1 MDAKKYYSL
10 ESKNDVADL
19 YIFGDITSWPWLESD
34 VSASGIVNEL
44 QSLDAKEINVH
55 INSYGGEV
63 AEGLAIYNTLKNS
76 DMKVTTICDG
86 FACSAASVIFMAGDE
101 RIINEASL
109 LMIHNAWTYA
119 NGNATELRKAAEDL
133 DKITQASVN
142 AYVSRAT
149 ISEDEIKN
157 LMDNE
162 TWITAQ
168 EAVEYGFATKTEKSD
183 DGGIKQSA
191 FANIRS
197 AILEK
202 TANVKPVEIAM
213 QLDDEAIAEVIAERV
228 VNLIQKKEVPAE
240 PKEPANSTGW
250 SAFFEY
256 KGKDKMKIENLSQ
269 ELKEKVKQLLESAPA
284 DQKADAIMQSI
295 EMIEEAAHADLIN
308 QVVAEAERASHDA
321 EFKKQLGLRNLSQ
334 EEKKFY
340 EGFKDIKQSVTANQI
355 DIIPTEIIDR
365 TLDNVRKASPILKLV
380 NMAPANVKKWIVASH
395 SGAAVWGD
403 LTDEIKGE
411 LSGTISALN
420 IELHMLSAYLVIPK
434 AIRELSM
441 EFVDRYFMAILSEAM
456 QDGLVKGYLD
466 GDGKTG
472 PIGIFRQIG
481 TTNDDGTNKAKT
493 VLNNITKFSPKGL
506 ASARKTLTNDGLR
519 AVDKIYLICNPS
531 DEAEY
536 VDPCM
541 YGEAMTGGYVNKS
554 FVDIE
559 KIVDANCPKGKAAFT
574 ISGYY
579 TMGTT
584 GVRVT
589 EYDQTKAMENADLI
603 IANCYANGRAVDDN
617 VAVIFDVT
625 KLEEYV
631 INVHQTSTASV

>member
-1 MDAKKYYSL
+1 
-10 ESKNDVADL
+10 
-19 YIFGDITSWPWLESD
+19 
-34 VSASGIVNEL
+34 
-44 QSLDAKEINVH
+44 
-55 INSYGGEV
+55 
-63 AEGLAIYNTLKNS
+63 
-76 DMKVTTICDG
+76 
-86 FACSAASVIFMAGDE
+86 
-101 RIINEASL
+101 
-109 LMIHNAWTYA
+109 
-119 NGNATELRKAAEDL
+119 
-133 DKITQASVN
+133 
-142 AYVSRAT
+142 
-149 ISEDEIKN
+149 
-157 LMDNE
+157 
-162 TWITAQ
+162 
-168 EAVEYGFATKTEKSD
+168 
-183 DGGIKQSA
+183 
-191 FANIRS
+191 
-197 AILEK
+197 
-202 TANVKPVEIAM
+202 
-213 QLDDEAIAEVIAERV
+213 
-228 VNLIQKKEVPAE
+228 
-240 PKEPANSTGW
+240 
-250 SAFFEY
+250 
-256 KGKDKMKIENLSQ
+256 MKIEGLSQ
-269 ELKEKVKQLLESAPA
+269 EVKDKVKQLLDTAPA

-365 TLDNVRKASPILKLV
+365 TLDDVRKASPILKLV

-441 EFVDRYFMAILSEAM
+441 EFVDRYFRAILSEAM

-481 TTNDDGTNKAKT
+481 TTNGDGTNKAKT

-506 ASARKTLTNDGLR
+506 ANVRKTLTNNGKRVVTKL
-519 AVDKIYLICNPS
+519 YLICNPA

-541 YGEAMTGGYVNKS
+541 FGEALTGGYVNKT
-554 FVDIE
+554 FIDIE
-559 KIVDANCPKGKAAFT
+559 KIPDANCPQGKAAFT
-574 ISGYY
+574 IDGYY
-579 TMGTT
+579 TMGAT
-584 GVRVT
+584 GVKVT

-603 IANCYANGRAVDDN
+603 IANCFANGRAVDDN